1 MWSPRTKIV
10 SGKKVMEPRLQ
21 RCGMVVGDVNLV
33 RETMETK
40 IRHTDADRWPR
51 EVMWSNSAGWRI
63 KLTTSSLSQELPL
76 ASCSSCGAPVS
87 LGQANRCP
95 WCGKAR
101 LCPGCFPHDNHSP
114 TIRT

>member
-1 MWSPRTKIV
+1 
-10 SGKKVMEPRLQ
+10 
-21 RCGMVVGDVNLV
+21 MVVGDVNLV

-40 IRHTDADRWPR
+40 IRHAATDRGPR
-51 EVMWSNSAGWRI
+51 EVTWSNSAGWCI
-63 KLTTSSLSQELPL
+63 KLTTSSLSLESPL

-87 LGQANRCP
+87 LGQASRCQ

-101 LCPGCFPHDNHSP
+101 LCPGCFPHDNHSCKGA